1 MKKILS
7 VGVFAVL
14 FVAVIAGGGAE
25 ARGRTHVGVGLHF
38 LFDLS
43 PHRNYGYYHRHHLHS
58 YRSYAPK
65 IYLEFSDYMLLSEK
79 TNYTLETARSG
90 LRVRWINPETGIEG
104 SVVARPAYKNAR
116 GQFCRAYEQTLRDVR
131 LVRRGFDTACRLP
144 GGEWENDSQR

>member
-1 MKKILS
+1 
-7 VGVFAVL
+7 
-14 FVAVIAGGGAE
+14 
-25 ARGRTHVGVGLHF
+25 
-38 LFDLS
+38 
-43 PHRNYGYYHRHHLHS
+43 
-58 YRSYAPK
+58 
-65 IYLEFSDYMLLSEK
+65 MLLSEK